1 MSGWYDT
8 VVVKGAKHRVRVGTP
23 AATNS
28 REAFLEIADLTSA
41 QQCIDYGTQW
51 LAAHSAIVDQVDLG
65 IQPTAP
71 ELTPW
76 DGIGVGD
83 ALQYDDRAGDQE
95 RGRIHGVGF
104 TGLRRN
110 GEPNWTVTLGSA
122 SQERGIVARR
132 QLSGLTQGTMS
143 GTFKAGAVS
152 IALSFADVPA
162 ELMGGGDVFKSPSAD
177 LIEGGISGTVNL
189 RTRLPFDN
197 KGEVLSLSGEVS
209 YGDMIKKYRPS
220 ITGLYSNRWDTSIG
234 EVGVLA
240 SYVNSRLASQSNAIQ
255 VSNFGC
261 RTNLGSATADCV
273 FLTHHGTFNSGSKA
287 RV

>member
-23 AATNS
+23 ASTNS
-28 REAFLEIADLTSA
+28 REAFLEIADLTSV

-76 DGIGVGD
+76 DGLGIGD
-83 ALQYDDRAGDQE
+83 ALQYTNRAGTQE

-104 TGLRRN
+104 TGIRRN

-152 IALSFADVPA
+152 IAPSFADVSTGALPKRTLRVADADAFSETSPA
-162 ELMGGGDVFKSPSAD
+162 DRTKPLPFEEAESIIRFECACESLVGSTDSV
-177 LIEGGISGTVNL
+177 IEIWRVAWSTAGTVIATSKLGEWTWPGDRYRFTHVCDHLFLHGQGVQLICTQAGAHNL
-189 RTRLPFDN
+189 FTIQP
-197 KGEVLSLSGEVS
+197 
-209 YGDMIKKYRPS
+209 
-220 ITGLYSNRWDTSIG
+220 IG
-234 EVGVLA
+234 
-240 SYVNSRLASQSNAIQ
+240 SS
-255 VSNFGC
+255 
-261 RTNLGSATADCV
+261 TN
-273 FLTHHGTFNSGSKA
+273 
-287 RV
+287 